1 MLNQGD
7 FSKSVDELLNP
18 TRNKKCVVGLVYDE
32 LQGNDA
38 DSLTALLA
46 SPVSNAKIS
55 DLLNRNGFK
64 IGETAVWKHRRDNCA
79 CVRPQ

>member
-1 MLNQGD
+1 MPQQGD
-7 FSKSVDELLNP
+7 FSKSVDNLLNP
-18 TRNKKCVVGLVYDE
+18 PRKKCVVGQMHEE

-38 DSLTALLA
+38 DSLVALLA

-55 DLLNRNGFK
+55 DLLNKNGFK
-64 IGETAVWKHRRDNCA
+64 IGETAVWKHRTDNCA